1 MAIPGPRM
9 RPKFRGVSHEWAFF
23 ASLGIGAALV
33 ASASGAREVVA
44 AAIFAGSVA
53 AMFGASALYHRVMW
67 PTQERRRLF
76 AKIDH
81 AGVYLLISGTY
92 TPFGLLVLD
101 GAWRWVVLGVVWA
114 GAACAILLK
123 IFWSEAPKWVP
134 ATIGIGLGWVGV
146 VAFPQ
151 LAQIGTAGM
160 VLLVIGGLCYTVG
173 AIVYATRKPD
183 PIPHTFGY
191 HEIFHLLVIAAAAC
205 QYVTIAFFVLQRD

>member
-1 MAIPGPRM
+1 
-9 RPKFRGVSHEWAFF
+9 
-23 ASLGIGAALV
+23 
-33 ASASGAREVVA
+33 
-44 AAIFAGSVA
+44 
-53 AMFGASALYHRVMW
+53 
-67 PTQERRRLF
+67 
-76 AKIDH
+76 
-81 AGVYLLISGTY
+81 
-92 TPFGLLVLD
+92 
-101 GAWRWVVLGVVWA
+101 VLGVVWA
-114 GAACAILLK
+114 GTACAILLK

-151 LAQIGTAGM
+151 LAQIGTTGI

-183 PIPHTFGY
+183 PVPHAFGY